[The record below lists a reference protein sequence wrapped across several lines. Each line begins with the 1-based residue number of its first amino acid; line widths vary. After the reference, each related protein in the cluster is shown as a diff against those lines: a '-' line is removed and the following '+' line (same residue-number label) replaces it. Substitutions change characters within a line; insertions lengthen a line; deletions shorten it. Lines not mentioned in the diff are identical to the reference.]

1 MTYYKKKADG
11 TKILQERILIGHNS
25 RISSRYS
32 LVHAA
37 ALVGMNACALRPG
50 KETERHNTRLFWP
63 QRTITLWCKQTSTAR
78 RMYVHAAAASDYVE

>member
-1 MTYYKKKADG
+1 MTVSEKKADG
-11 TKILQERILIGHNS
+11 TKILQERILIGLK
-25 RISSRYS
+25 SSILNKYS

>member
-1 MTYYKKKADG
+1 MKKKADG
-11 TKILQERILIGHNS
+11 TKILQERILIGLK
-25 RISSRYS
+25 SSILNKYS

-78 RMYVHAAAASDYVE
+78 GMYVDAVAASGCVE